1 MAHQRRSERDRDG
14 HGSGGGRRCLVHAH
28 ALLLTLL
35 LGIAG
40 CDAPSPT
47 APQQDGTIDFPS
59 GISGGGNGQT
69 TEVDALV
76 GLWERFDAAVFETD
90 VVTITTRWAFE
101 GGGSCRRTITT
112 FSAAEGFPRT
122 TARDCTYDI
131 GPLEITITF
140 SDGEQGTFSLSF
152 PGFDPDR
159 MLLDGAEY
167 RRVS

>member
-1 MAHQRRSERDRDG
+1 MA
-14 HGSGGGRRCLVHAH
+14 CAH

-35 LGIAG
+35 LALPA
-40 CDAPSPT
+40 CDAPELA
-47 APQQDGTIDFPS
+47 APQNDGSIEFPS
-59 GISGGGNGQT
+59 GIAGGGNGESADVET
-69 TEVDALV
+69 LV

-101 GGGSCRRTITT
+101 GRGTCRRTIIT

-122 TARDCTYDI
+122 TARDCTWDI

-140 SDGEQGTFSLSF
+140 ADGERSTFSLSF